1 MSVPVAGSPLF
12 VVFGATGDLMGRK
25 LLPVLH
31 AIDTEGKIPGG
42 LHVLGVARK
51 PWADAAFCSFAEENL
66 QREPRGDPSTLVAWC
81 RDHLR
86 YHQLDESTSSGWMAL
101 RDRILAVEREWGLD
115 GNRVLYLALPSE
127 AFPSVV
133 EGLGKAGL
141 AEGPGWTRL
150 VIEKPFGTDLAS
162 AQALNATVH
171 RHFEEKQVY
180 RIDHYL
186 GKETVQNL
194 LVFRFANMFIE
205 SLWNQRFVEHVQIT
219 VAESLGVEGRA
230 EYYDATGA
238 LRDMVQNHLTQLL
251 TLIAME
257 VPPTFGDNAVRDEKV
272 KVLRSIEPIQP
283 SDVVFGQYGEGE
295 SGGKKVPAYR
305 AEPGVAS
312 GSTTETFVAL
322 RLRVSNWRWHG
333 VPFFLRTGKRM
344 PAKSTRIVV
353 TFRAPPI
360 SFFRSET
367 IYERNPDRV
376 TIILQ
381 PEEGFDLAFEIKVPG
396 HANRTQTHK
405 MHFRYAEV
413 FGPVADAYETLLL
426 DVLRGDQ
433 TLFVRADEVEES
445 WRLFDPVLRSRGS
458 VTVYPAGTL
467 GPPSAAKLVEETGH
481 EWSEE

>member
-1 MSVPVAGSPLF
+1 MSGTVDTNPLF
-12 VVFGATGDLMGRK
+12 VIFGATGDLMGRK

-31 AIDTEGKIPGG
+31 TFDTHGKLPGG

-51 PWADAAFCSFAEENL
+51 PWDDTAFRAFAVEHL
-66 QREPRGDPSTLVAWC
+66 QREAPGEAANRANWC
-81 RDHLR
+81 QQHLN
-86 YHQLDESTSSGWMAL
+86 YHSLDTTSAAGWSAL
-101 RDRILAVEREWGLD
+101 RARIEAIEKEQGLS
-115 GNRVLYLALPSE
+115 GNRILYLALPSV
-127 AFPSVV
+127 AFPEVV
-133 EGLGKAGL
+133 EGIGSVGL
-141 AEGPGWTRL
+141 SKSPGWTRV

-162 AQALNATVH
+162 AQALNATLH
-171 RHFEEKQVY
+171 RVFDERQVY

-219 VAESLGVEGRA
+219 VAESLGVEARA
-230 EYYDATGA
+230 AYYDGTGA

-251 TLIAME
+251 TLVAME
-257 VPPTFGDNAVRDEKV
+257 VPPSFSDNAVRDEKV
-272 KVLRSIEPIQP
+272 KVLRCIESIQP

-295 SGGKKVPAYR
+295 IDGKKVPAYR
-305 AEPGVAS
+305 SEPEVSAAS
-312 GSTTETFVAL
+312 NTETFVAVW
-322 RLRVSNWRWHG
+322 LRVANWRWHG

-344 PAKSTRIVV
+344 PEKSTRIVV
-353 TFRAPPI
+353 TFRSPPI
-360 SFFRSET
+360 AFFRSEQPS
-367 IYERNPDRV
+367 ERNPDRV

-396 HANRTQTHK
+396 DTQRTQTHK

-426 DVLRGDQ
+426 DVVRGDQ

-445 WRLFDPVLRSRGS
+445 WRLFDPVLRAKHP
-458 VTVYPAGTL
+458 VVVYPAGTR
-467 GPPSAAKLVEETGH
+467 GPEEAAQLVERAGH